1 MREPDVAQ
9 LDALAELLCRSGRLL
24 VLTGAG
30 CSTAS
35 GIPDYRDADGRWKHS
50 VPVMFQ
56 DFVADGAIR
65 RRYWARSLIGW
76 RHLSRAE
83 PNAGHF
89 ALARLESSGFV
100 ETLLTQNVDGL
111 HGRAGSRR
119 VIELH
124 GRLSEVVCLHC
135 RARFARPAIQQRL
148 RMLNP
153 DWVRLGAEPGP
164 DGDAGLDGRGFAG
177 FRVPDCEACGGLLK
191 PDVVFF
197 GEQVPKARVELAFR
211 ALRRAG
217 ALLVVG
223 SSLMVQSGYR
233 FVREARQI
241 GIPVAAVNIGRTRA
255 DELFTLK
262 VAAACDAVLPALSAL
277 LATRGR
283 GDATNVTGIV
293 ALGEATAPASRSE
306 TRS

>member
-1 MREPDVAQ
+1 MREPDAAQ
-9 LDALAELLCRSGRLL
+9 LDVLAELLRRSGRLL

-35 GIPDYRDADGRWKHS
+35 GIPDYRDVEGRWKHRA
-50 VPVMFQ
+50 PVLFR
-56 DFVADGAIR
+56 DFVGDAAIR

-83 PNAGHF
+83 PNAAHL
-89 ALARLESSGFV
+89 ALARLESLGFV
-100 ETLLTQNVDGL
+100 EALLTQNVDGL

-135 RARFARPAIQQRL
+135 RSRFARTAIQQRL
-148 RMLNP
+148 HLLNP
-153 DWVRLGAEPGP
+153 DWVGLGADPGP
-164 DGDAGLDGRGFAG
+164 DGDAGLDGRGFEG
-177 FRVPDCEACGGLLK
+177 FRVPDCAACGGVLK
-191 PDVVFF
+191 PHVVFF
-197 GEQVPKARVELAFR
+197 GEQVPKTRVELAFR
-211 ALRRAG
+211 ALRQAG

-233 FVREARQI
+233 FVREARQT

-262 VAAACDAVLPALSAL
+262 VAAACDAVLPALAAL
-277 LATRGR
+277 LANRPAR
-283 GDATNVTGIV
+283 GDATSVTGT
-293 ALGEATAPASRSE
+293 TAPGPASR
-306 TRS
+306 